1 MSIKNVERRAKKIP
15 GYLKLFQNGE
25 LTKRVEQLQAL
36 FSSCRLCP
44 FQCNVDRTKGEKGR
58 CQASSKVKV
67 ARAIP
72 HFGEEPVIS
81 GSKGSGTIFFSHCN
95 LKCCYCQNYQISHE
109 ALGQEYSVEELAD
122 MMLALQAKGCHN
134 LNLVSGTHF
143 LPLIA
148 RALFLAAARG
158 LLLPVVYNTN
168 GYEEV
173 EVLRLLE
180 GIVDIYLP
188 DVKYA
193 QDAAAVKY
201 SAAEN
206 YTRINL
212 QALQEMFRQAGYLVT
227 DEKGMALKGLIVRHL
242 VLPGSQSGTEQ
253 VLKSLKKQFG
263 THISISLM
271 GQYTPGYQAHRFQ
284 EISNRTS
291 EKEYSQ
297 ALKTL
302 EALGFENGWIQQR
315 ESLDKEFFP
324 DFTKSNTWN

>member
-1 MSIKNVERRAKKIP
+1 MAKQKKTP

-25 LTKRVEQLQAL
+25 LTKRVGQLRAL
-36 FSSCRLCP
+36 FSPCRLCP
-44 FQCNVDRTKGEKGR
+44 FKCNVDRTKGEKGR

-67 ARAIP
+67 ARALP

-95 LKCCYCQNYQISHE
+95 LKCCFCQNYQISHE
-109 ALGQEYSVEELAD
+109 ALGQEHSVEELAD
-122 MMLALQAKGCHN
+122 MMLILQAKGCHN

-148 RALFLAAARG
+148 QALFLAAAQG

-227 DEKGMALKGLIVRHL
+227 GEKGMALKGLIVRHL
-242 VLPGSQSGTEQ
+242 VLPGRLSGTGQ

-263 THISISLM
+263 TRISISLM
-271 GQYTPGYQAHRFQ
+271 GQYIPCYQAHRFQ

-302 EALGFENGWIQQR
+302 EALGFENGWIQQW
-315 ESLDKEFFP
+315 ESLDRDFFP
-324 DFTKSNTWN
+324 DFTKSDTWN